1 MRTRS
6 FFGGNLEHIKVSKHT
21 KDELSYLDYQAI
33 FGDDDNGKMMID
45 AKLDEKKKVGG
56 VRANHLYLFYVNKR
70 GK

>member
-6 FFGGNLEHIKVSKHT
+6 FFGGNLEHIKVSKQT

-45 AKLDEKKKVGG
+45 AKLDEYKK
-56 VRANHLYLFYVNKR
+56 R
-70 GK
+70 